1 MCTIRVTI
9 WACLYAFHI
18 VATAITTD
26 ERWFD
31 SMTTIRVGMAQVN
44 PTVGDLDGNA
54 ELVKSIMSKAED
66 LGLDLLA
73 FPEMVITGYPP
84 LDLLPPKEI
93 RTQSGDLPAGPL
105 GFISKNRS
113 LTERLAEQAPR
124 LISILGFVDHDRSD
138 IYNAAAVCHNGK
150 IGQVVRKT
158 LLPTYDVFDELRY
171 FKPAARNDPTTVT
184 VAGNQVRLGVSICED
199 LWDEEL
205 RYERHVI
212 GDLVQKGADIIVN
225 INASPFYMGKR
236 LVREKLLK
244 SKATAL
250 KRPFFYVNMV
260 GGQDELVFDGESL
273 AVDSRGELVGIGKAF
288 EEDLV
293 IVDLELRSG
302 TAPTIQSPPYDKEQ
316 SVFMALVLGVRD
328 YFRKTGFKKAVIGL
342 SGGIDSALTA
352 AIAVEALGQEN
363 IVGVSMPSRFSSD
376 HSKRDAESL
385 SRNLGITY
393 LTIPIDELFKVYER
407 TLESTF
413 EKRPVDATEE
423 NIQARIRGNILMA
436 LSNKFG
442 YLVLTTGNKTE
453 LALGY
458 CTLYGDMSGGLA
470 VIGDVSKS
478 EVYALAEF
486 YNRRR
491 RFEAIPKRSITKI
504 PSAELKPDQ
513 YDPFDYSVVSPLVDE
528 IIENRRSVKELV
540 ALGYD
545 PSLAGEMLSRVR
557 SAEYKRRQAAP
568 SIKITRKAF
577 GIGWRMPIVN
587 RLREEQL

>member
-1 MCTIRVTI
+1 
-9 WACLYAFHI
+9 
-18 VATAITTD
+18 
-26 ERWFD
+26 
-31 SMTTIRVGMAQVN
+31 MAQVN
-44 PTVGDLDGNA
+44 ATVGDLDGNA
-54 ELVKSIMSKAED
+54 ERVRSFMKRAMELDV
-66 LGLDLLA
+66 DLLA

-84 LDLLPPKEI
+84 LDLLPPREI
-93 RTQSGDLPAGPL
+93 RTENGDLPSGPFR
-105 GFISKNRS
+105 FIASNRI
-113 LTERLAEQAPR
+113 LTEQLAQESRKQV
-124 LISILGFVDHDRSD
+124 SVFGFVDHDHSN
-138 IYNAAAVCHNGK
+138 IYNAAAICQNGK
-150 IGQVVRKT
+150 IIQVVHKT
-158 LLPTYDVFDELRY
+158 LLPTYDVFDESRY
-171 FKPAARNDPTTVT
+171 FKPAARNEPTTIT
-184 VAGNQVRLGVSICED
+184 IAGEQVRLGVTICED

-212 GDLVQKGADIIVN
+212 GDLVQKGAEVIVN
-225 INASPFYMGKR
+225 INASPFYVGKR

-244 SKATAL
+244 SKATKL

-273 AVDSRGELVGIGKAF
+273 GVGSRGELVGIGKSF

-293 IVDLELRSG
+293 VVKIDIKSG
-302 TAPTIQSPPYDKEQ
+302 TAPEVKPPSYNKEEL
-316 SVFMALVLGVRD
+316 VFMALALGVRD

-352 AIAVEALGQEN
+352 AIAVEALGQESV
-363 IVGVSMPSRFSSD
+363 IGVSMPSRYSSD

-385 SRNLGITY
+385 SRNLGITFM
-393 LTIPIDELFKVYER
+393 TIPIDDALKAYER
-407 TLESTF
+407 TLEQPF
-413 EKRPVDATEE
+413 EKQPPDVTEE

-442 YLVLTTGNKTE
+442 DLVLTTGNKTE

-478 EVYALAEF
+478 QVYSLAEY
-486 YNRRR
+486 YNHRRGSDV
-491 RFEAIPKRSITKI
+491 IPRSSITKV
-504 PSAELKPDQ
+504 PSAELKPAQ

-528 IIENRRSVKELV
+528 IIENRRSIEELV
-540 ALGYD
+540 SLGYD
-545 PSLAGEMLSRVR
+545 PNLVKDILDRIR

-568 SIKITRKAF
+568 SIKISRKAF

-587 RLREEQL
+587 RSREEP

>member
-1 MCTIRVTI
+1 
-9 WACLYAFHI
+9 
-18 VATAITTD
+18 
-26 ERWFD
+26 
-31 SMTTIRVGMAQVN
+31 MAQVD

-54 ELVKSIMSKAED
+54 QLVKSFMKKAED
-66 LGLDLLA
+66 LSVDLLA

-93 RTQSGDLPAGPL
+93 RAQNGSLPVGPL
-105 GFISKNRS
+105 EFISKNRS
-113 LTERLAEQAPR
+113 LTEQLAEQAPD
-124 LISILGFVDHDRSD
+124 LISIFGFVDHDQSD
-138 IYNAAAVCHNGK
+138 IYNAAAVCHKGK
-150 IGQVVRKT
+150 IVQVVHKT

-184 VAGNQVRLGVSICED
+184 FAGKQFRLGVSICED
-199 LWDEEL
+199 LWDQEL
-205 RYERHVI
+205 RYDRHVI
-212 GDLVQKGADIIVN
+212 GGLVQKGAEVIVN
-225 INASPFYMGKR
+225 INASPFYAGKR

-244 SKATAL
+244 SKATEM

-273 AVDSRGELVGIGKAF
+273 AVDSRGELVGIGKPF

-293 IVDLELRSG
+293 VVDLEIPSG
-302 TAPTIQSPPYDKEQ
+302 TARPIKSPQHDKEE

-328 YFRKTGFKKAVIGL
+328 YFRKTGFKRTVIGL

-352 AIAVEALGQEN
+352 ALAVEALGREN
-363 IVGVSMPSRFSSD
+363 VLGVSMPSRYSSD
-376 HSKRDAESL
+376 HSKRDAELVSK
-385 SRNLGITY
+385 NLGIKY
-393 LTIPIDELFKVYER
+393 LSIPIDEILKAYER
-407 TLESTF
+407 TLEQPF
-413 EKRPVDATEE
+413 ENRPADVTEE

-478 EVYALAEF
+478 EVYALAAY

-491 RFEAIPKRSITKI
+491 GFEAIPKSSITKI

-528 IIENRRSVKELV
+528 IIENRRSIKELTD
-540 ALGYD
+540 LGYD
-545 PSLAGEMLSRVR
+545 PKLVVDILDRIR
-557 SAEYKRRQAAP
+557 SAEYKRWQAAP

-587 RLREEQL
+587 RS

>member
-1 MCTIRVTI
+1 
-9 WACLYAFHI
+9 
-18 VATAITTD
+18 
-26 ERWFD
+26 
-31 SMTTIRVGMAQVN
+31 MAQVN
-44 PTVGDLDGNA
+44 PTVGDLEGNA
-54 ELVKSIMSKAED
+54 DLVKSFMKKAVD
-66 LGLDLLA
+66 LNVDLLA

-84 LDLLPPKEI
+84 LDLLPPREI
-93 RTQSGDLPAGPL
+93 RTKNGELPSGPL
-105 GFISKNRS
+105 EFIAENKR
-113 LTERLAEQAPR
+113 LAVQLAEQSSE
-124 LISILGFVDHDRSD
+124 LISVFGFVDHDQFN
-138 IYNAAAVCHNGK
+138 IYNAAAVCHDGL
-150 IGQVVRKT
+150 IVETVHKT

-171 FKPAARNDPTTVT
+171 FKPALRNDPIAITVR
-184 VAGNQVRLGVSICED
+184 GEKVRLGVSICED

-212 GDLVQKGADIIVN
+212 ADLVQKGAEVVVD
-225 INASPFYMGKR
+225 INASPFYVEKR

-250 KRPFFYVNMV
+250 RRPFFYVNMV

-273 AVDSRGELVGIGKAF
+273 AVDSRGELVGIGRPF

-293 IVDLELRSG
+293 VVDLKITSG
-302 TAPTIQSPPYDKEQ
+302 TASAVTSPRYNREE
-316 SVFMALVLGVRD
+316 SIFMALALGVRD
-328 YFRKTGFKKAVIGL
+328 YFRKTEFEKAVIGL

-352 AIAVEALGQEN
+352 AIAVEALGREN
-363 IVGVSMPSRFSSD
+363 VVGVSMPSRYSSD

-393 LTIPIDELFKVYER
+393 MTIPIDGIFGAYER
-407 TLESTF
+407 TLEQPL
-413 EKRPVDATEE
+413 ERHPADVTEE

-436 LSNKFG
+436 ISNKFG
-442 YLVLTTGNKTE
+442 HLVLTTGNKTE

-478 EVYALAEF
+478 EVYALSEY
-486 YNRRR
+486 YNLRRK
-491 RFEAIPKRSITKI
+491 FEVIPKSSIIKM

-528 IIENRRSVKELV
+528 IVENRRSVKELV
-540 ALGYD
+540 AFSYD
-545 PSLAGEMLSRVR
+545 RKLAKDILERIR
-557 SAEYKRRQAAP
+557 AAEYKRRQAAP
-568 SIKITRKAF
+568 SIKISRKAF

-587 RLREEQL
+587 QSRAEEL

>member
-1 MCTIRVTI
+1 
-9 WACLYAFHI
+9 
-18 VATAITTD
+18 
-26 ERWFD
+26 
-31 SMTTIRVGMAQVN
+31 MAQVN
-44 PTVGDLDGNA
+44 PTVGDLDANSD
-54 ELVKSIMSKAED
+54 LVKSFMKKATD
-66 LGLDLLA
+66 LRVDLLI

-84 LDLLPPKEI
+84 LDLLPPREL
-93 RTQSGDLPAGPL
+93 RTHNGELPSGPL
-105 GFISKNRS
+105 KFIERNR
-113 LTERLAEQAPR
+113 LLVERLAEQAPE
-124 LISILGFVDHDRSD
+124 LVSVIGFVDHDRSN
-138 IYNAAAVCHNGK
+138 IYNAAAVCQAGK
-150 IGQVVRKT
+150 IVRAVHKT

-171 FKPAARNDPTTVT
+171 FQPAASNKPVNLTL
-184 VAGNQVRLGVSICED
+184 AGRPLELGVSICED

-205 RYERHVI
+205 RYQLHVTER
-212 GDLVQKGADIIVN
+212 LVQDGAQLITN
-225 INASPFYMGKR
+225 INASPFYAGKR

-273 AVDSRGELVGIGKAF
+273 AVDSRGELVGIGKQF

-293 IVDLELRSG
+293 IVDFKMESG
-302 TAPTIQSPPYDKEQ
+302 EAPTISPPSYTKEEAIF
-316 SVFMALVLGVRD
+316 SALVLGVRD

-342 SGGIDSALTA
+342 SGGIDSAVTA
-352 AIAVEALGQEN
+352 AIAVEALGHEN
-363 IVGVSMPSRFSSD
+363 AVGVYMPSRYSSD
-376 HSKRDAESL
+376 HSGRDAESL
-385 SRNLGITY
+385 SKNLGITY
-393 LTIPIDELFKVYER
+393 LVIPIDEIFKAYEK
-407 TLESTF
+407 TLEETF
-413 EKRPVDATEE
+413 RNRPADVTEE
-423 NIQARIRGNILMA
+423 NIQARIRGNVLMA

-478 EVYALAEF
+478 EVYALAEY

-491 RFEAIPKRSITKI
+491 GFDAIPKTSITKI

-513 YDPFDYSVVSPLVDE
+513 YDPFDYAVVSPLVDE
-528 IIENRRSVKELV
+528 IIENRWSPKELTEM
-540 ALGYD
+540 GYEPRLVD
-545 PSLAGEMLSRVR
+545 DILDRIR
-557 SAEYKRRQAAP
+557 SAEYKRWQAAP

-587 RLREEQL
+587 RSREEP

>member
-1 MCTIRVTI
+1 
-9 WACLYAFHI
+9 
-18 VATAITTD
+18 
-26 ERWFD
+26 
-31 SMTTIRVGMAQVN
+31 MAQVN
-44 PTVGDLDGNA
+44 PTVGDLDANA
-54 ELVKSIMSKAED
+54 QLVKSFMRKAEE
-66 LGLDLLA
+66 LSVDLLA

-93 RTQSGDLPAGPL
+93 RTQNGDLPAGPL
-105 GFISKNRS
+105 EFISKNKS
-113 LTERLAEQAPR
+113 LTERLAEQAPG
-124 LISILGFVDHDRSD
+124 LISILGFVDHDQSD

-150 IGQVVRKT
+150 IVQVVRKT

-171 FKPAARNDPTTVT
+171 FKPAARNEPTTVT
-184 VAGNQVRLGVSICED
+184 IAGNQVRLGVTICED

-212 GDLVQKGADIIVN
+212 GDLVQEGADMIVN
-225 INASPFYMGKR
+225 INASPFYVGKR

-273 AVDSRGELVGIGKAF
+273 AVDSRGEFAGIGKAF

-293 IVDLELRSG
+293 IVDLELRPG
-302 TAPTIQSPPYDKEQ
+302 TAATIQSPPYDKEQ

-328 YFRKTGFKKAVIGL
+328 YLRKTGFKKAVIGL

-352 AIAVEALGQEN
+352 AIAVEALGREN
-363 IVGVSMPSRFSSD
+363 IVGVSMPSRYSSD

-385 SRNLGITY
+385 SKNLGITY
-393 LTIPIDELFKVYER
+393 LTIPIDKILKEYER
-407 TLESTF
+407 TLEEPF
-413 EKRPVDATEE
+413 EKRSADVTEE

-478 EVYALAEF
+478 EIYALAEY

-491 RFEAIPKRSITKI
+491 GFEAIPKSSITKI

-513 YDPFDYSVVSPLVDE
+513 YDPFDYAVVSPLVDE
-528 IIENRRSVKELV
+528 IIENRRSVKEL
-540 ALGYD
+540 ASLGYD
-545 PSLAGEMLSRVR
+545 PKLAQEMLSRVR

-587 RLREEQL
+587 RSRGEQL

>member
-1 MCTIRVTI
+1 
-9 WACLYAFHI
+9 
-18 VATAITTD
+18 
-26 ERWFD
+26 
-31 SMTTIRVGMAQVN
+31 MTTIRVGMAQVN
-44 PTVGDLDGNA
+44 PTVGDLDANA
-54 ELVKSIMSKAED
+54 QLVKSFMRKAEE
-66 LGLDLLA
+66 LSVDLLA

-93 RTQSGDLPAGPL
+93 RTQNGDLSAGPL
-105 GFISKNRS
+105 EFISKNRS
-113 LTERLAEQAPR
+113 LTERLAEQAPGVVF
-124 LISILGFVDHDRSD
+124 ILGFVDHDQSD

-150 IGQVVRKT
+150 VVQVVRKT

-184 VAGNQVRLGVSICED
+184 IAGNQVRLGVSICED

-225 INASPFYMGKR
+225 INASPFYVGKR

-273 AVDSRGELVGIGKAF
+273 AVDSRGELAGIGKAF

-293 IVDLELRSG
+293 IVDLELRPG
-302 TAPTIQSPPYDKEQ
+302 TAATIQSPPYDKEQ

-328 YFRKTGFKKAVIGL
+328 YFRKTGFKKGVIGL

-352 AIAVEALGQEN
+352 AMAVEALGREN
-363 IVGVSMPSRFSSD
+363 VVGVSMPSRYSSD

-385 SRNLGITY
+385 SKNLGITY
-393 LTIPIDELFKVYER
+393 LTIPIDEIIKAYER
-407 TLESTF
+407 TLEEPF
-413 EKRPVDATEE
+413 EKRSADVTEE

-478 EVYALAEF
+478 EVYALAEY

-491 RFEAIPKRSITKI
+491 GFEAIPKSSIAKI

-513 YDPFDYSVVSPLVDE
+513 YDPFDYAVVSPLVDE
-528 IIENRRSVKELV
+528 IIENRRSVKEL
-540 ALGYD
+540 ASLGYD
-545 PSLAGEMLSRVR
+545 PKLAEEMLIRIR

-587 RLREEQL
+587 RSRGEQL

>member
-1 MCTIRVTI
+1 
-9 WACLYAFHI
+9 
-18 VATAITTD
+18 
-26 ERWFD
+26 
-31 SMTTIRVGMAQVN
+31 MAQVN

-54 ELVKSIMSKAED
+54 ELVRSFMSKAED

-93 RTQSGDLPAGPL
+93 RTQSGELPAGPL
-105 GFISKNRS
+105 EFISKNRS
-113 LTERLAEQAPR
+113 LTQRLAEQAPR

-150 IGQVVRKT
+150 IVQVVRKT

-171 FKPAARNDPTTVT
+171 FKQAARNDPTTVT
-184 VAGNQVRLGVSICED
+184 VAGNQVGLGVSICED

-225 INASPFYMGKR
+225 VNASPFYAGKR

-293 IVDLELRSG
+293 IIDLELRPG

-328 YFRKTGFKKAVIGL
+328 YFRKTGFKRAVIGL

-363 IVGVSMPSRFSSD
+363 IIGVYMPSRYSSN

-393 LTIPIDELFKVYER
+393 LTIPIDDVFRAYER
-407 TLESTF
+407 TLEGTF
-413 EKRPVDATEE
+413 EKCPVDVTEE

-491 RFEAIPKRSITKI
+491 GFEAIPKCSITKI

-528 IIENRRSVKELV
+528 IIENRRSVKEL
-540 ALGYD
+540 AGLGYD
-545 PSLAGEMLSRVR
+545 PSLAEEMLSRVR
-557 SAEYKRRQAAP
+557 SSEYKRRQAAP

-587 RLREEQL
+587 RSRDEQL